1 MGDLF
6 LSELILAP
14 NDEGWPP
21 EELLLLVVNLILSRS
36 ADCVSWC
43 SSDLHLLRRDRKF
56 FSCEGGGRTKKRKPL
71 GDTGVEKGTTGAL
84 ISRKGQNRW
93 AVSTLH
99 TPRSICIKIH
109 MQIKTPKRC

>member
-56 FSCEGGGRTKKRKPL
+56 FSCEGGKDKERESLWVTQVLRKAQQ
-71 GDTGVEKGTTGAL
+71 V
-84 ISRKGQNRW
+84 R
-93 AVSTLH
+93 
-99 TPRSICIKIH
+99 
-109 MQIKTPKRC
+109 